1 MTNKVEKF
9 PAPWNLKGKGYIIV
23 YALDKDFVEKEGN
36 VPEFLKG
43 KFVGGFGALMLVDYE
58 ESNAGPYGEMLFI
71 PGKFKFKNKRLDTIS
86 KIYVSTMESVVNGRN
101 NWGIPKE
108 RADFKFTKID
118 ENRENVCISLE
129 GENIAELVEK
139 AITKAYIKV
148 KNQVSMP
155 GFRKGKVPQK
165 MIEKQYGVEV
175 FYEDAADF
183 LIQDSYEEAYDEA
196 IKEIEIVS
204 QPKIEDITIKRGE
217 NFVYVAQVAV
227 KPVVTLGEYK
237 GIEYTAADLTLN

>member
-23 YALDKDFVEKEGN
+23 YALCKDFVEKEGN

-43 KFVGGFGALMLVDYE
+43 KFAGGFGALMLVDYE

-108 RADFKFTKID
+108 RADFKFTKND
-118 ENRENVCISLE
+118 KNRENISISLE
-129 GENIAELVEK
+129 GENIAEFVLKSGKLSFPVSTSLMPFPLVQEYEDK
-139 AITKAYIKV
+139 YYYTNFFGKGKGQLARIESMKINSKLFPDLSKV
-148 KNQVSMP
+148 KP
-155 GFRKGKVPQK
+155 
-165 MIEKQYGVEV
+165 
-175 FYEDAADF
+175 
-183 LIQDSYEEAYDEA
+183 LIA
-196 IKEIEIVS
+196 IRVD
-204 QPKIEDITIKRGE
+204 PFDITFPESIIE
-217 NFVYVAQVAV
+217 NNE
-227 KPVVTLGEYK
+227 K
-237 GIEYTAADLTLN
+237 

>member
-1 MTNKVEKF
+1 MTNKVEKY

-23 YALDKDFVEKEGN
+23 YALNKDFVEKEGD

-58 ESNAGPYGEMLFI
+58 KSNAGPYGEMLFI

-118 ENRENVCISLE
+118 EKRENVCVSIEKENVAEFVLKSGKLSFPVSTSLMPFPLVQE
-129 GENIAELVEK
+129 YENK
-139 AITKAYIKV
+139 YYYTNFY
-148 KNQVSMP
+148 
-155 GFRKGKVPQK
+155 GKGKGQLAR
-165 MIEKQYGVEV
+165 IESMKINPKL
-175 FYEDAADF
+175 FPDLSKIKP
-183 LIQDSYEEAYDEA
+183 LIAMRVD
-196 IKEIEIVS
+196 
-204 QPKIEDITIKRGE
+204 PFDITFPESIIE
-217 NFVYVAQVAV
+217 N
-227 KPVVTLGEYK
+227 KE
-237 GIEYTAADLTLN
+237 

>member
-23 YALDKDFVEKEGN
+23 YALCKDFVEKEGN

-43 KFVGGFGALMLVDYE
+43 KFAGGFGALMLVDYE

-108 RADFKFTKID
+108 RADFKFTKND
-118 ENRENVCISLE
+118 KNRENISINLE
-129 GENIAELVEK
+129 GENIAEFVLKSGKLSFPVSTSLMPFPLVQEYEDK
-139 AITKAYIKV
+139 YYYTNFFGKGKGQLARIESMKINSKLFPNLSKV
-148 KNQVSMP
+148 KP
-155 GFRKGKVPQK
+155 
-165 MIEKQYGVEV
+165 
-175 FYEDAADF
+175 
-183 LIQDSYEEAYDEA
+183 LIA
-196 IKEIEIVS
+196 IHVD
-204 QPKIEDITIKRGE
+204 PFDITFPESIIE
-217 NFVYVAQVAV
+217 NNE
-227 KPVVTLGEYK
+227 K
-237 GIEYTAADLTLN
+237 